1 MGPGSEALS
10 LMVKFQV
17 CETCETDV
25 AHQRNIPNYLP
36 TFFIFISRYNI
47 RLLEIPPCESPW
59 WFLYVFV
66 IRKNFVA
73 TRHTMAYP
81 PCRFGLPPQESPK
94 STSSRETRNGPGSLG
109 EVLSLGA
116 LGAGWAAMNFVDR
129 LWEYHGDIM
138 DIIIIYIYDIM
149 MICYLGLVSWLVI
162 SWVIS
167 QICSTF
173 GIWWGHI
180 TNGFI
185 MFYPAEKFWDKT
197 NH

>member
-1 MGPGSEALS
+1 MW
-10 LMVKFQV
+10 
-17 CETCETDV
+17 
-25 AHQRNIPNYLP
+25 IPMM
-36 TFFIFISRYNI
+36 
-47 RLLEIPPCESPW
+47 
-59 WFLYVFV
+59 VFV
-66 IRKNFVA
+66 CFCHTKKNCS
-73 TRHTMAYP
+73 HQAYHGIP
-81 PCRFGLPPQESPK
+81 SMSIGLPPQESPK

-138 DIIIIYIYDIM
+138 DIIIIYIYIYIWYYDD
-149 MICYLGLVSWLVI
+149 LLSWLVSWLVI